1 MPVSASPGRLSRA
14 TPQAIRLLDAIP
26 AAFETSR
33 LCPHVVRTISGGRR
47 GRRLRRVESRLAGG
61 PLVALELVLSLLI
74 LALAV
79 LGVRDQLRCARP
91 RRRRPAL
98 TLKTGRRTHS
108 LVFVVPALSDV
119 VIAIRIVVGNAV
131 PPIRRVVQRQAR
143 KIQSQAEASPAPA
156 PVIAAPAAVAAS
168 PAVVASAVAPIAAAA
183 IATTDRG
190 VPPPSDSRMPA
201 AAATVL
207 RIDGRAHDQRGDSA
221 AGDQG

>member
-26 AAFETSR
+26 AAFETGR
-33 LCPHVVRTISGGRR
+33 LCPHVVGPISGGGR
-47 GRRLRRVESRLAGG
+47 GRGLRRVESRLAGG

-108 LVFVVPALSDV
+108 LSLIDPALPGV
-119 VIAIRIVVGNAV
+119 GICIR
-131 PPIRRVVQRQAR
+131 
-143 KIQSQAEASPAPA
+143 
-156 PVIAAPAAVAAS
+156 
-168 PAVVASAVAPIAAAA
+168 
-183 IATTDRG
+183 
-190 VPPPSDSRMPA
+190 
-201 AAATVL
+201 L
-207 RIDGRAHDQRGDSA
+207 
-221 AGDQG
+221 